1 MFTYTSG
8 ITAVRRFC
16 GSLLLLLLDSSLPSE
31 LEKHNPGKPLD
42 ERIEFD
48 GKLFSRSI
56 SLTLPQHLT
65 ERMSDDASELKKY
78 GCFCVTNCTF
88 NVLLRF
94 FCNNNNIK
102 IFVAQCKH

>member
-16 GSLLLLLLDSSLPSE
+16 GSLLLLLLLDCIPPSE

-65 ERMSDDASELKKY
+65 ERMSDEASDLKEIWVFLHY
-78 GCFCVTNCTF
+78 QLHV
-88 NVLLRF
+88 
-94 FCNNNNIK
+94 
-102 IFVAQCKH
+102 